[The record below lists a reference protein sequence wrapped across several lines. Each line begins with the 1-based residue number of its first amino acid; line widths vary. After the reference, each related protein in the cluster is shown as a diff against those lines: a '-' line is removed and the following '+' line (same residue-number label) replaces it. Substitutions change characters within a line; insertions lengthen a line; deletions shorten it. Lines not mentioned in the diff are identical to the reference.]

1 MKESIVSK
9 FLTIAIIGVLV
20 TAFLS
25 FLAMEISSTK
35 NEKQEMIVQVQLI
48 KDVINNIEASNIETS
63 SIENSNVET
72 SNIGDSSVKK
82 QLDTLKEKFSYI
94 GNITILPNNQTIT
107 LPNSEEDITL
117 STKEMEMLKDGIVV
131 YRQKMSDKFLGRHLY
146 AMVQG
151 NDNEIIILDK
161 TNYLFSNE
169 IHGFVIAILISLLI
183 IGGIGWRLANKFSV
197 SLEKPLK
204 QLAME
209 MTKFM
214 ENKLEFYSVKSKYK
228 ELNLIVDAAEK
239 MADNVTKYVE
249 KLEVEKKVRQ
259 EFFSNASHELKTPIT
274 SVKGYTELL
283 QNGFAK
289 DERMQADFLSRIEKE
304 TDNMTNLI
312 NDILMISKLETKEAT
327 ETMAEVKISLV
338 IQDIISALTP
348 LANKLEV
355 TIDSDCSNFVIEAS
369 IQQMNQL
376 IGNLISNAI
385 KYNKPGGIVWI
396 RAYAETDTMVL
407 IVEDNGMGI
416 EEESKSRVFE
426 RFYRVDK
433 GRNKKSGGTGLGLA
447 IVKHIVQYYDGT
459 ITLDS
464 TLGVGTK
471 FTVRLPLRRSNT
483 KS

>member
-1 MKESIVSK
+1 
-9 FLTIAIIGVLV
+9 
-20 TAFLS
+20 
-25 FLAMEISSTK
+25 
-35 NEKQEMIVQVQLI
+35 
-48 KDVINNIEASNIETS
+48 
-63 SIENSNVET
+63 
-72 SNIGDSSVKK
+72 
-82 QLDTLKEKFSYI
+82 
-94 GNITILPNNQTIT
+94 
-107 LPNSEEDITL
+107 
-117 STKEMEMLKDGIVV
+117 
-131 YRQKMSDKFLGRHLY
+131 
-146 AMVQG
+146 
-151 NDNEIIILDK
+151 
-161 TNYLFSNE
+161 
-169 IHGFVIAILISLLI
+169 
-183 IGGIGWRLANKFSV
+183 
-197 SLEKPLK
+197 
-204 QLAME
+204 
-209 MTKFM
+209 M